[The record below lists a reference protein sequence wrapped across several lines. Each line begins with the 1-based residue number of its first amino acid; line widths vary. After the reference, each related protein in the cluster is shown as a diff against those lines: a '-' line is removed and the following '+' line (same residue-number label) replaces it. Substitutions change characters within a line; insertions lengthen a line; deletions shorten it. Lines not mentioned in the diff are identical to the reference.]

1 MTYIGEKKMTTFI
14 YSAVAGFL
22 GAITYCVSKEIE
34 RANEQEKRA
43 KALQK
48 IRTTERKKEEEQQN
62 NR

>member
-1 MTYIGEKKMTTFI
+1 MTTFI

-22 GAITYCVSKEIE
+22 GAITYCISKEIE

-48 IRTTERKKEEEQQN
+48 IRTTKRKEEEDSQQN